1 MDQAVTSPAAST
13 THPKVFLS
21 LPRELRDI
29 IYQELLSDVAAPPP
43 DPKNVGPRLSVRTGR
58 EEIFTQCVLHPAH
71 LHPKAACEGL
81 YFSNRQIQV
90 EIQASDLA
98 LDYHLDIMVECFSI
112 PTGKPVEDR
121 RNLRLWP
128 TWTAYPQP
136 VSNIREL
143 CVDVRVFGPFPSDVG
158 FPFACTPL
166 LLLLNRLIH
175 YGPQFVY
182 EGPFQS
188 RVHIETLTVNL
199 SRGTCLDG
207 DLHSS
212 LLSLFTK
219 LFRGVSLFAHTGA
232 FTGIISRIRV
242 CCGESVQ
249 EVKSEYLRTERPDIA
264 LRIFRHGLSSI
275 IDRMKH
281 DGDHSSIV
289 WGMEMSSKLAAHEN
303 KD

>member
-1 MDQAVTSPAAST
+1 MDRAFTSPAVST
-13 THPKVFLS
+13 TPSKGFLS
-21 LPRELRDI
+21 LPRELRDM

-81 YFSNRQIQV
+81 YFSNRQIQA
-90 EIQASDLA
+90 EIQESGLA
-98 LDYHLDIMVECFSI
+98 LDYHLDIMVECFSV
-112 PTGKPVEDR
+112 PTGGTVQDR
-121 RNLRLWP
+121 RNLWLWP
-128 TWTAYPQP
+128 TWTVYPQP
-136 VSNIREL
+136 VSKIREL
-143 CVDVRVFGPFPSDVG
+143 CVDVRVFGPFPSDIG

-166 LLLLNRLIH
+166 LLLVNRLIH
-175 YGPQFVY
+175 YGPQFIY
-182 EGPFQS
+182 KGSFQS
-188 RVHIETLTVNL
+188 RVQIETLTVKL
-199 SRGTCLDG
+199 FHDKYTAG
-207 DLHSS
+207 DLSS
-212 LLSLFTK
+212 LSTK

-242 CCGESVQ
+242 RCGESVQ
-249 EVKSEYLRTERPDIA
+249 EVKSEYLQTERLDIA
-264 LRIFRHGLSSI
+264 LRICRHGLSSI

-289 WGMEMSSKLAAHEN
+289 WGIEMSKLAAQEN